1 MTSIEDLISN
11 PPLLLHSSLSQLRYL
26 ILSEGLPIS
35 EDKQQ
40 QRTRCYVWT
49 VLSQTSMEAST
60 QRYLALLKLGPP
72 STTIYQKIKNDTSRT
87 FQTDP
92 NFRNRVSED
101 ALIRCLSCFAW
112 QTQQRRQK
120 TRFGRIPVSTYVQG
134 MNVLLAP
141 LLYSCPSEPMAY
153 QLFTKLCYEMI
164 PTYLTKNLNGAQN
177 GAKLLDISLRII
189 DPKLSKF
196 LSDNLLTAE
205 IYGMPSILTLSS
217 CNKPLDQVIKLWDF
231 MFAYGFHMNILFVVA
246 FLVKMR
252 SKVFKSDSP
261 VNLLR

>member
-35 EDKQQ
+35 EDKPQ

-120 TRFGRIPVSTYVQG
+120 TRFGRIPVSTYV
-134 MNVLLAP
+134 
-141 LLYSCPSEPMAY
+141 
-153 QLFTKLCYEMI
+153 
-164 PTYLTKNLNGAQN
+164 
-177 GAKLLDISLRII
+177 
-189 DPKLSKF
+189 
-196 LSDNLLTAE
+196 
-205 IYGMPSILTLSS
+205 
-217 CNKPLDQVIKLWDF
+217 
-231 MFAYGFHMNILFVVA
+231 
-246 FLVKMR
+246 
-252 SKVFKSDSP
+252 
-261 VNLLR
+261 

>member
-1 MTSIEDLISN
+1 
-11 PPLLLHSSLSQLRYL
+11 
-26 ILSEGLPIS
+26 
-35 EDKQQ
+35 
-40 QRTRCYVWT
+40 
-49 VLSQTSMEAST
+49 
-60 QRYLALLKLGPP
+60 
-72 STTIYQKIKNDTSRT
+72 
-87 FQTDP
+87 
-92 NFRNRVSED
+92 
-101 ALIRCLSCFAW
+101 
-112 QTQQRRQK
+112 
-120 TRFGRIPVSTYVQG
+120 
-134 MNVLLAP
+134 
-141 LLYSCPSEPMAY
+141 
-153 QLFTKLCYEMI
+153 MI

-261 VNLLR
+261 VNLLRQFPDFDADEIIRLGVGFIAKIPAQIYGLLVDHLTDPDIYIP